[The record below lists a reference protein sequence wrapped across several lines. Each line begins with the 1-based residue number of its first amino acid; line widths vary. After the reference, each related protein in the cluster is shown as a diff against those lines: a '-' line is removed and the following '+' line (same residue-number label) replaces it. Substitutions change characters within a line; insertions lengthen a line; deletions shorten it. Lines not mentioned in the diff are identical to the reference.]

1 MAAPNI
7 VGVTQI
13 YGRTLGF
20 ALTNSNSDIVIN
32 PTSSNKVYKIN
43 SIYVSNVDG
52 TANADVTISFY
63 DASSTTSFKLM
74 NTVVI
79 PADTTLDVLSK
90 SIYLEE
96 GDKITGLASTNGD
109 LEVII
114 SYEEITNV

>member
-1 MAAPNI
+1 
-7 VGVTQI
+7 
-13 YGRTLGF
+13 
-20 ALTNSNSDIVIN
+20 
-32 PTSSNKVYKIN
+32 
-43 SIYVSNVDG
+43 
-52 TANADVTISFY
+52 
-63 DASSTTSFKLM
+63 M